1 VVGGAGG
8 ASLGE
13 VENETQAIRV
23 ALKPSTTEK
32 WAALSLRLTTY
43 LGSVHPHVLHALQL
57 LLVQLLHSIS
67 F

>member
-32 WAALSLRLTTY
+32 WAAPFLRLTTY
-43 LGSVHPHVLHALQL
+43 LGSVHPYVLLALQL
-57 LLVQLLHSIS
+57 LVVQSLHSVG